1 MIGVS
6 SRDMSDEEEEIRG
19 KGRIWKVL
27 LLALL
32 IIEKVQHSCTIEKE
46 PVRNTRLARLS
57 SSGLLGTIL
66 GLLATLAT
74 TS

>member
-6 SRDMSDEEEEIRG
+6 SRDMSDEEDEIRG

-32 IIEKVQHSCTIEKE
+32 VIDKV
-46 PVRNTRLARLS
+46 
-57 SSGLLGTIL
+57 
-66 GLLATLAT
+66 
-74 TS
+74 